1 MTKEIKEF
9 QQKAIDNI
17 TTFSKMVLD
26 GNSIKTVI
34 LKSPTGSGKT
44 FMMSQV
50 INKIATA
57 QEFSHIDLCFLWV
70 SIGKGSL
77 HEQSYKALVKTF
89 NGYPDCYLLENEF
102 TGGRDKIERNE
113 VVVLNWE
120 KLRTQDSKTGEWK
133 NILMKDKETFNF
145 VDVIK
150 STKNEGRKIVLIID
164 ESHSSTDTAR
174 ATQLRDEIIC
184 PDLTIEMSA
193 TPVLQGMAFPY
204 EVNPSDVINEGLI
217 KKEIIINQNIDQI
230 ADDETDSERLV
241 LEAAYRKQR
250 ELKDAYLAEGI
261 DINPLVLIQLPNSD
275 EGQHKRENIENFL
288 NSKGINEDNGNLAI
302 WLNDDKVNTETP
314 YLIPNTSKVDFLI
327 FKQAIDT
334 GWDCPRASILVRFR
348 ETKSVIFEIQTVG
361 RILRMPEAKHYNNEI
376 LNKGYIYTNIQ
387 SIAVKR
393 EEYNPNI
400 IKSLYA
406 HRKNI
411 GEFCLKSYYKNRIS
425 YNDVTSS
432 FYPVF
437 EEEFCK
443 FFEFEKGKYEYFGK
457 NKEHVRKYLLL
468 DDLVKDDEII
478 LNKIIESSII
488 DEVSKIEN
496 IDKTKVRLSE
506 DDKSAYIKNIL
517 ASELNGFAYK
527 RSIPIIQAAILG
539 CFNKYLGLA
548 EAMDNWVVY
557 IESLILNNEK
567 TIKKLLNKAIET
579 YKPIKLKE
587 EKTKAESVDNF
598 DNNWVM
604 PISKNYNPYT
614 YEKVDCKKYLY
625 EPCYLETTRSHPE
638 EAFIKYID
646 AQADKIVWWWK
657 NGDEAM
663 KENFGIYKYVNEDDN
678 AFRPDFIVQY
688 KDGRIGIYDTK
699 DAGFQ
704 EDDNKI
710 KAEALQRY
718 IKEENAKGKKLCGG
732 IIIVDN
738 GHLKINDNDEYIGFR
753 IKPDDWEF
761 FE

>member
-1 MTKEIKEF
+1 MTKEIKKF

-17 TTFSKMVLD
+17 TTFSKMVLN

-44 FMMSQV
+44 FMMSQI

-70 SIGKGSL
+70 SIGKSSL
-77 HEQSYKALVKTF
+77 HEQSYRALVKTF

-120 KLRTQDSKTGEWK
+120 KLRAQDSKTGEWK

-145 VDVIK
+145 IDIIK
-150 STKNEGRKIVLIID
+150 NTKEEGRKIVLIID

-174 ATQLRDEIIC
+174 ATQLRDEIIA

-193 TPVLQGMAFPY
+193 TPVLAGEALLYKVEP
-204 EVNPSDVINEGLI
+204 NDVINEGLI
-217 KKEIIINQNIDQI
+217 KKEIIINQDIDQI
-230 ADDETDSERLV
+230 ADDEIDSEKLV
-241 LEAAYRKQR
+241 LEAAYQKQN
-250 ELKDAYLAEGI
+250 ELKRAYQAEGI
-261 DINPLVLIQLPNSD
+261 DINPLVLVQLPNSD
-275 EGQHKRENIENFL
+275 EGEHKRENVENFL
-288 NSKGINEDNGNLAI
+288 KTKGISEDNGNLAV
-302 WLNDDKVNTETP
+302 WLSDDKINTETP

-361 RILRMPEAKHYNNEI
+361 RILRMPEARHYNNEA

-406 HRKNI
+406 HRGDIRN
-411 GEFCLKSYYKNRIS
+411 FTLKSYYKNRIS
-425 YNDVTSS
+425 YNDLTSS

-443 FFEFEKGKYEYFGK
+443 FFGFEKGKYEYFNK
-457 NKEHVRKYLLL
+457 NKKLAKEKLLL
-468 DDLVKDDEII
+468 DNLVNDDEII
-478 LNKIIESSII
+478 LNKVIESNII

-496 IDKTKVRLSE
+496 VDKTKVKLSE
-506 DDKSAYIKNIL
+506 DDKSAYVKNIL

-527 RSIPIIQAAILG
+527 RSIGIMQQAVFG
-539 CFNKYLGLA
+539 CFNRYLGIE
-548 EAMDNWVVY
+548 EAMDSWIIY
-557 IESLILNNEK
+557 IESLILNNEN
-567 TIKKLLNKAIET
+567 TIRQLLNKAVEA
-579 YKPIKLKE
+579 YKPIKLQE
-587 EKTKAESVDNF
+587 EKEKAENIDNF
-598 DNNWVM
+598 DDHWVM
-604 PISKNYNPYT
+604 PTSKNYNPYT
-614 YEKVDCKKYLY
+614 YEKVDCKNYLY
-625 EPCYLETTRSHPE
+625 EPCYLETTRSNPE
-638 EAFIKYID
+638 KAFIEFINKS
-646 AQADKIVWWWK
+646 DKILWWWK
-657 NGDEAM
+657 NGDESM
-663 KENFGIYKYVNEDDN
+663 KENFGICKYVNDDDN

-688 KDGRIGIYDTK
+688 KDGSVGIYDTK

-718 IKEENAKGKKLCGG
+718 IKEENAKGKNLSGG
-732 IIIVDN
+732 IIIVD
-738 GHLKINDNDEYIGFR
+738 GQHLKINSKDTYFGFR
-753 IKPDDWEF
+753 SKPDDWDF
-761 FE
+761 FN